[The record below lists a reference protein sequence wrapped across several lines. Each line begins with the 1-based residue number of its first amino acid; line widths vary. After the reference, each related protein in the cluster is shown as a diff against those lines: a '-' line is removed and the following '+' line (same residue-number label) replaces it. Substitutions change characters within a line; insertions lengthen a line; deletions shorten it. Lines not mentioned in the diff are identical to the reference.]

1 MYIIYVNHDSVI
13 KQICQLRDKAFL
25 INETLPTPL
34 WKIHSPT
41 STIKQSVST
50 RSCDVLSFVS
60 KDICFKMSRDI
71 FSPLP
76 PPLNLKL
83 AAVQSSLVSSTGS
96 SGGYRGGARGG
107 PPHLIFRPNWSLKG
121 RNSFFLR
128 LAPLVSGSGWLL
140 PSHLIWMSGSAGQQR
155 ERYVLL
161 ARQFWLLYLTLSNK
175 PEWKKYPKIRPISS
189 SFQTFSLTWSPFPP
203 ESYLKSET
211 KIETDLRL
219 WKT

>member
-1 MYIIYVNHDSVI
+1 
-13 KQICQLRDKAFL
+13 
-25 INETLPTPL
+25 
-34 WKIHSPT
+34 
-41 STIKQSVST
+41 
-50 RSCDVLSFVS
+50 
-60 KDICFKMSRDI
+60 MSRDI

-175 PEWKKYPKIRPISS
+175 PEWKKYPKMRPISS